1 MAKLTKQAFVE
12 ALKEMSLLEIKELVD
27 GLKEEFGID
36 PTAVA
41 VAAGPVAGAA
51 AAEEKTEFDVIL
63 KSFGDKKIEVIKV
76 MRAVTGLG
84 LVEAK
89 ALVETAD
96 AKIKEKAK
104 KEEAEKIKADFEAAG
119 ATVAIV

>member
-41 VAAGPVAGAA
+41 VAAGPAA
-51 AAEEKTEFDVIL
+51 AAEVEEKTEFNVIL

-76 MRAVTGLG
+76 ARAATGLG

-89 ALVETAD
+89 KLVETAD
-96 AKIKEKAK
+96 AVIKENVK
-104 KEEAEKIKADFEAAG
+104 KDEAEKIKAEFEAAG

>member
-41 VAAGPVAGAA
+41 VSAGPAQAA
-51 AAEEKTEFDVIL
+51 AVEEKTEFNVIL

-89 ALVETAD
+89 TLVETAD
-96 AKIKEKAK
+96 AVIKEKVK
-104 KEEAEKIKADFEAAG
+104 KEDAEKFKADLEAAG
-119 ATVAIV
+119 AKVEIK

>member
-41 VAAGPVAGAA
+41 VAGPAAGAA
-51 AAEEKTEFDVIL
+51 EVEEKSEFTVVL
-63 KSFGDKKIEVIKV
+63 KNFGTDKIKVIK
-76 MRAVTGLG
+76 AVRELTGLG
-84 LVEAK
+84 L
-89 ALVETAD
+89 AD
-96 AKIKEKAK
+96 AKKVAETPDSVIKENVSKEDAEAAKAK
-104 KEEAEKIKADFEAAG
+104 LEEAG
-119 ATVAIV
+119 ATIELK

>member
-1 MAKLTKQAFVE
+1 MAKLTKQEFVD

-41 VAAGPVAGAA
+41 AAGPAA
-51 AAEEKTEFDVIL
+51 AAVEVEEKTEFNVIL
-63 KSFGDKKIEVIKV
+63 KSFDDKKIEVIKV
-76 MRAVTGLG
+76 ARAATGLG

-89 ALVETAD
+89 KLVETAD
-96 AKIKEKAK
+96 AVIKENVK
-104 KEEAEKIKADFEAAG
+104 KDEADKLKADFEAAG
-119 ATVAIV
+119 AVIEIA

>member
-1 MAKLTKQAFVE
+1 MAKLTKEAFVE

-36 PTAVA
+36 PSAVA
-41 VAAGPVAGAA
+41 VAAGPAA
-51 AAEEKTEFDVIL
+51 AAEVEEKTEFNVVL

-76 MRAVTGLG
+76 TREVTGLG

-89 ALVETAD
+89 KLVETAD
-96 AKIKEKAK
+96 AVIKENAKKDEAEALKAK
-104 KEEAEKIKADFEAAG
+104 FEAAG
-119 ATVAIV
+119 AVVEIV